1 MQILLIHQGFPGQ
14 FKHLVP
20 ALQAQGHRLTVI
32 SKTRPAASIPA
43 GVNYISYTLQRGN
56 TEGIHPLALEL
67 ETKVI
72 RAEAVAVQALSLQ
85 KHGFWPDLILGH
97 PGWGE
102 MLFLSDIWPD
112 VPQIH
117 YVEFFHGVPG
127 TDNDFDGG
135 LQESPLDPWDRAKAR
150 MKNAHHLSSLNQM
163 TTGITPT
170 QFQHSVLPGW
180 AQERTHIIH
189 DGIDTD
195 WLFPNPNAE
204 LQIPNGPLLRA
215 GDPVITFINRTFEP
229 YRGVHVFLEALAL
242 LQANH
247 PTAQTLLVGKDSAK
261 VSYGRHR
268 HDGIGWLTALK
279 RQHGSRLDWS
289 RIHHLGT
296 IPHTTL
302 RTVYQISAAHVYLS
316 YPFVLSWSLLEAMSC
331 GCLVIGSATAPVQE
345 VIKDKKNGLL
355 VAFNDPQAL
364 TCILL
369 NALNHA
375 QELMPLR
382 MQARRYIQSNYDLR
396 QCLSQQI
403 TLIQKTVDSAS

>member
-43 GVNYISYTLQRGN
+43 GINYISYTLQRGN

-72 RAEAVAVQALSLQ
+72 RAEAVAVQALTLQ

-135 LQESPLDPWDRAKAR
+135 LQESPLDAWDRAKAR

-163 TTGITPT
+163 TAGITPT

-180 AQERTHIIH
+180 AQKRTHIIH
-189 DGIDTD
+189 DGIDTV
-195 WLFPNPNAE
+195 WLSPNPKAE
-204 LQIPNGPLLRA
+204 LQIPAGPLLRS
-215 GDPVITFINRTFEP
+215 GDPVVTFINRTFEP
-229 YRGVHVFLEALAL
+229 YRGVHIFLEALAH
-242 LQANH
+242 LQDRH
-247 PTAQTLLVGKDSAK
+247 PNVQAILVGKDSAK

-268 HDGIGWLTALK
+268 NDGIGWLTTL
-279 RQHGSRLDWS
+279 RHEHGSRLDWS
-289 RIHHLGT
+289 RIHHLGM

-345 VIKDKKNGLL
+345 VIQHRKNGLL
-355 VAFNDPQAL
+355 VPFNDSSVLAEMLLKAL
-364 TCILL
+364 MSES
-369 NALNHA
+369 
-375 QELMPLR
+375 ELTPLR
-382 MQARRYIQSNYDLR
+382 IQARRHIKANYDLR
-396 QCLSQQI
+396 NCLSKQLA
-403 TLIQKTVDSAS
+403 LIKSASELKA